1 MHRNNSLKPFISI
14 PRNFRLRKREEEGDG
29 GQTGK
34 RVSTTTD
41 AGEGIKETRAG
52 QTLSFKDKVFVL
64 VGNLRDDME
73 RGKFVI
79 ER

>member
-1 MHRNNSLKPFISI
+1 M
-14 PRNFRLRKREEEGDG
+14 GDG

-41 AGEGIKETRAG
+41 AEEGIKETRAG

-64 VGNLRDDME
+64 VGNFRDDME